1 MGGNTF
7 IQVPNNIDN
16 SITLKRFLSK
26 LVLEL
31 DVAFGNRGNNSFTT
45 NSSLSSILSTLD
57 KQIKSID
64 AEGLTYIKLDG
75 SRELTGIQSYDTTFV
90 FTNAN
95 ELITKSYVDTEVQ
108 EVKDYIESEIVLAK
122 DYTDSELVLLKNY
135 VDTNFTNNPI
145 QLAIT
150 DLALTISSPPTQ
162 AQVQSISNKVDSIL
176 AALRSSNIIS

>member
-7 IQVPNNIDN
+7 IQVPNNIEN
-16 SITLKRFLSK
+16 SLTLKRFLSK

-45 NSSLSSILSTLD
+45 NSSLSSVLTTLD
-57 KQIKSID
+57 TKIKIIEED
-64 AEGLTYIKLDG
+64 GLTYSKLDG
-75 SRELTGIQSYDTTFV
+75 SRELTGIQTYESSFV

-95 ELITKSYVDTEVQ
+95 ELITKLYVDDEVQ
-108 EVKDYIESEIVLAK
+108 IAK
-122 DYTDSELVLLKNY
+122 DYTDSEVQIAKDYTDSEVLLLKDY

-145 QLAIT
+145 QVAIS
-150 DLALTISSPPTQ
+150 DLALTISNPPTQ
-162 AQVQSISNKVDSIL
+162 EQVQAISNKVDSIL

>member
-45 NSSLSSILSTLD
+45 NASLSSVLTTLD
-57 KQIKSID
+57 KQIKSIE

-75 SRELTGIQSYDTTFV
+75 SRELTGIQSYDTAFV

-95 ELITKSYVDTEVQ
+95 ELITKSYVDDEVQIAKDYTDTEVQ
-108 EVKDYIESEIVLAK
+108 IAK
-122 DYTDSELVLLKNY
+122 DYTDSEVVLLKNY

-145 QLAIT
+145 QLAIAN
-150 DLALTISSPPTQ
+150 LALTISNPPTQ
-162 AQVQSISNKVDSIL
+162 AQVQDISNKVDSIL

>member
-7 IQVPNNIDN
+7 IQVPNNIEN
-16 SITLKRFLSK
+16 SLTLKRFLSK

-45 NSSLSSILSTLD
+45 NSSLSSVLTTLNT
-57 KQIKSID
+57 KINSIEED
-64 AEGLTYIKLDG
+64 GLTYSKLDG
-75 SRELTGIQSYDTTFV
+75 SRELTGIQTYESSFV

-95 ELITKSYVDTEVQ
+95 ELITKLYVDDEVQ
-108 EVKDYIESEIVLAK
+108 IAK
-122 DYTDSELVLLKNY
+122 DYTDSEVLVLKDY

-145 QLAIT
+145 QVAIS
-150 DLALTISSPPTQ
+150 DLALTISNPPTQ
-162 AQVQSISNKVDSIL
+162 AQVQAISNKVDSIL

>member
-45 NSSLSSILSTLD
+45 NASLSSVLTTLD
-57 KQIKSID
+57 KQIKSIE

-75 SRELTGIQSYDTTFV
+75 SRELTGIQSYDTAFV

-95 ELITKSYVDTEVQ
+95 ELITKSYVDAEVQ
-108 EVKDYIESEIVLAK
+108 IAKDYI
-122 DYTDSELVLLKNY
+122 DSEVVLLKNY

-145 QLAIT
+145 QLAIAN
-150 DLALTISSPPTQ
+150 LALTISNPPTQ
-162 AQVQSISNKVDSIL
+162 AQVQDISSKVDSIL